1 MNSLGNIHDSCKIN
15 FPLWCYIFSKSQQYK
30 MALYCCE
37 IFGDMLLRMPLD
49 SHPVSLFYVT
59 SVTNECTSYLWTAI
73 LSPSPWFDGRLVLEL
88 PLNPS
93 LTIEQVGLNF
103 CLAWASLR
111 LLFLR
116 KLADDLPWPL
126 SIRQVRM
133 KSNLPSRKVYMSL
146 MTGWLIL
153 LSSISL
159 LLWLSAIFSC

>member
-1 MNSLGNIHDSCKIN
+1 
-15 FPLWCYIFSKSQQYK
+15 

-49 SHPVSLFYVT
+49 SHPVSFYVT
-59 SVTNECTSYLWTAI
+59 SVTNECTIS
-73 LSPSPWFDGRLVLEL
+73 EL
-88 PLNPS
+88 PFSHPTFGLMAGLPF
-93 LTIEQVGLNF
+93 EQVGLKF

-133 KSNLPSRKVYMSL
+133 KSYLPSRKVYMSL
-146 MTGWLIL
+146 TTG
-153 LSSISL
+153 
-159 LLWLSAIFSC
+159 